1 MHKLFWDAFK
11 ANPIVFGTLFLLTN
25 SISAAAK
32 EAEEIVYQSVG
43 VVTLEKPN
51 VSVESANVSF
61 LKQVEESQPLVSP
74 NLQIV
79 DTILP
84 QATPAAEAVT
94 TDSTTTLEQINR
106 YNNNESESNGME
118 QVTNVSQLKDISS
131 GDWAFEALQLLVERY
146 GCICWL
152 SRSYFPGKP
161 RHNTL

>member
-1 MHKLFWDAFK
+1 M
-11 ANPIVFGTLFLLTN
+11 LTN
-25 SISAAAK
+25 SASATAK
-32 EAEEIVYQSVG
+32 EAEKIVYQSVG

-79 DTILP
+79 DTTLA

-106 YNNNESESNGME
+106 YNNNEDNESESNGME
-118 QVTNVSQLKDISS
+118 QVTNVSQLKDISPE
-131 GDWAFEALQLLVERY
+131 DWAFEALQSLVERY
-146 GCICWL
+146 GCIC
-152 SRSYFPGKP
+152 
-161 RHNTL
+161 

>member
-1 MHKLFWDAFK
+1 
-11 ANPIVFGTLFLLTN
+11 LFLLAN
-25 SISAAAK
+25 SASAVAK

-61 LKQVEESQPLVSP
+61 LKQLEESQPLVSP

-94 TDSTTTLEQINR
+94 TDSTTTLQQINR
-106 YNNNESESNGME
+106 YNNNEDNESESNGME
-118 QVTNVSQLKDISS
+118 QVTNVSQLKDISP
-131 GDWAFEALQLLVERY
+131 GDCAFEALQSLVERY
-146 GCICWL
+146 GCICWV
-152 SRSYFPGKP
+152 S
-161 RHNTL
+161 

>member
-1 MHKLFWDAFK
+1 
-11 ANPIVFGTLFLLTN
+11 LFLLAN
-25 SISAAAK
+25 SASAVAK

-61 LKQVEESQPLVSP
+61 LKQLEESQPLVSP

-94 TDSTTTLEQINR
+94 TDSTTTLQQINR
-106 YNNNESESNGME
+106 YNNNEDNESESNGME
-118 QVTNVSQLKDISS
+118 QVTNVSQLKDISP
-131 GDWAFEALQLLVERY
+131 GDWAFEALQSLVERY

-152 SRSYFPGKP
+152 S
-161 RHNTL
+161 